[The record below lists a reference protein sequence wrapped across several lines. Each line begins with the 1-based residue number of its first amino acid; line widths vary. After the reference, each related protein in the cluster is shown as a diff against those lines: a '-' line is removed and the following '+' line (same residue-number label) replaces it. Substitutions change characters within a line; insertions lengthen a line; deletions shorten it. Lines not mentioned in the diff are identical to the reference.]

1 MLENEKEIKEDNN
14 KRIEKR
20 GLLLGEEEGSNNDT
34 TENTNFE
41 GEEVENNNLPWHKKI
56 LKGMVTG
63 VGFLSDA
70 YDLYVINHSF
80 IINNSLLSSFQ
91 FFLQNNMQ
99 DITLIIQFHY
109 FTN

>member
-63 VGFLSDA
+63 GVSLVMLMICMLLIIPSFL
-70 YDLYVINHSF
+70 LF
-80 IINNSLLSSFQ
+80 R

-99 DITLIIQFHY
+99 DITPIIHFHY